1 MEMAGLAIAIVFG
14 VGIVLAFAIQVI
26 KMGLAHEEKRMA
38 FKAGAG
44 DAGRLVAI
52 VAANETEM
60 AKLRQ
65 RVEVLERLATD
76 GDRKLSHE
84 IAGLRNE
91 RTAV

>member
-1 MEMAGLAIAIVFG
+1 MEWTSLAFAIVFG
-14 VGIVLAFAIQVI
+14 IGIVLAFTMQVI

-38 FKAGAG
+38 FKAGTG

-52 VAANETEM
+52 VAANEAEM

-84 IAGLRNE
+84 IAGLRND